1 MAMKT
6 QSNNLRIF
14 LDDFRA
20 APTGWTLVRWPEEVI
35 TLLMAQPVDEIS
47 LDHDLGEEGQDARTG
62 YDVLPWIE
70 AQVVVNG
77 FVPPIIYAHSSN
89 SSAVERMK
97 AAIEKINRY
106 AAKNREDG
114 RAWNGSFDL
123 PAAYA

>member
-6 QSNNLRIF
+6 QSNKLRIY

-20 APTGWTLVRWPEEVI
+20 APTGWTLVRWPEDVI
-35 TLLMAQPVDEIS
+35 ELLKTQTVDEAS
-47 LDHDLGEEGQDARTG
+47 LDHDLAEEGPTARTG

-70 AQVVVNG
+70 SQVVVNG
-77 FVPPIIYAHSSN
+77 FVPPILHAHSSN

-97 AAIEKINRY
+97 AAIDKIKRY

-123 PAAYA
+123 PTPYA

>member
-1 MAMKT
+1 MK
-6 QSNNLRIF
+6 IY

-20 APTGWTLVRWPEEVI
+20 APAGWILVRWPEEVI
-35 TLLMAQPVDEIS
+35 DLVMAQDSVEAIS
-47 LDHDLGEEGQDARTG
+47 LDHDLSEEGPSARTG

-77 FVPPIIYAHSSN
+77 FVPPVLHAHSAN

-97 AAIEKINRY
+97 AAIEKINRC

-114 RAWNGSFDL
+114 RVWSGSFDL
-123 PAAYA
+123 PAPYA